1 MRHPADPQLIHEAVS
16 RQARLRPA
24 AVAVVHRGE
33 RVDYATLDAA
43 ADTYA
48 EALDAAGVRTG
59 TTVPVLLP
67 RSARLVAVLLAVL
80 KRGAAYAALDRRW
93 PQERIR
99 HIASVLRA
107 PVMVTDDMAG
117 AGGMPDAEAW
127 RETPRWIVP
136 DESPRQAASR
146 RGAPRSVTVDSSS
159 PATVFFTSGSTG
171 VPKGVLSPHRAT
183 TRLFS
188 GRGFADF
195 GPGRVVLQAAPA
207 SWDAF
212 SMELW
217 GPLTTGGTCVIADT
231 DYLLPETLGE
241 LVTGAGVD
249 TAWLTASLFN
259 LLIDEDDPDHPCFT
273 GLRQVLTGGERL
285 SLTHVGRFLDRY
297 PDITLINGYGPV
309 ESCVFATTH
318 RVTAADRARPDGIP
332 VGVPVPGTTVHILDG
347 EQVLPPGTVGEI
359 CLAGEGLA
367 LGYVGDAEAT
377 AAAFTT
383 LPLTAAPAAVTAPA
397 PGPAPAPPPVRVY
410 RTGDLGLLDSEGT
423 LHFRGRADRQIKIS
437 GHRVEP
443 GEIESAARR
452 IPGIREAA
460 VVPVPAAGGGYERLA
475 LFYTA
480 KGPDTPSPTAVRRAL
495 AARLPGHLVPHR
507 VLRRVA
513 LPTTIT
519 GKLDRAA
526 LLDAL

>member
-1 MRHPADPQLIHEAVS
+1 MHDPAVPQLIHEAVS
-16 RQARLRPA
+16 RQARLRPT
-24 AVAVVHRGE
+24 AVAVVHQGE
-33 RVDYATLDAA
+33 RIDYATLDAA

-48 EALDAAGVRTG
+48 EALDAAGVRPG

-93 PQERIR
+93 PQERIHR
-99 HIASVLRA
+99 IASVLRA
-107 PVMVTDDMAG
+107 PVMVTGDKPDAG
-117 AGGMPDAEAW
+117 EMPDAGGPPGAEAW
-127 RETPRWIVP
+127 SRTPRWTVP

-146 RGAPRSVTVDSSS
+146 RGVPQSVTVDSAG

-188 GRGFADF
+188 NPGFADF
-195 GPGRVVLQAAPA
+195 GPGRVVIQAAPA

-212 SMELW
+212 SMEVW

-231 DYLLPETLGE
+231 DYLLPDTLGE
-241 LVTGAGVD
+241 LVTSAGVD

-259 LLIDEDDPDHPCFT
+259 LLVDEDDPEHPCFT

-285 SLTHVGRFLDRY
+285 SPAHVGRFLDRY
-297 PDITLINGYGPV
+297 PDIALTNGYGPV

-318 RVTAADRARPDGIP
+318 RITAADRARPDGIP

-347 EQVLPPGTVGEI
+347 EQALPPGTVGEI

-377 AAAFTT
+377 ASAFPSLSLFPLAA
-383 LPLTAAPAAVTAPA
+383 A
-397 PGPAPAPPPVRVY
+397 PVRVY
-410 RTGDLGLLDSEGT
+410 RTGDLGLLDAEGT

-443 GEIESAARR
+443 GEIESAARG
-452 IPGIREAA
+452 IAGIREAA
-460 VVPVPAAGGGYERLA
+460 VVPVPAAGGGYDRLA

-480 KGPDTPSPTAVRRAL
+480 KDPDAPSPTAVRRAL

-507 VLRRVA
+507 VLQRVV
-513 LPTTIT
+513 LPTTTT